1 MDNQPAPVLDK
12 QKLYYQKNK
21 EKINAYNRNYYNNI
35 YYSIRRFKK
44 FNKNVTS
51 VTNEVIIKQNV
62 RVTF

>member
-1 MDNQPAPVLDK
+1 MDTQQTSDK

-35 YYSIRRFKK
+35 YYNIRRFKK
-44 FNKNVTS
+44 FNKKVTS

>member
-1 MDNQPAPVLDK
+1 METQPIVLDK

-44 FNKNVTS
+44 YNKSLKTISNDV
-51 VTNEVIIKQNV
+51 VIKQNV
-62 RVTF
+62 TVTF

>member
-1 MDNQPAPVLDK
+1 MATQPILLDK

-44 FNKNVTS
+44 YNKSLKTISNDV
-51 VTNEVIIKQNV
+51 VIKQNV
-62 RVTF
+62 TVTF

>member
-1 MDNQPAPVLDK
+1 MDTQPTAVIDK

-44 FNKNVTS
+44 YNKSLKTISNDV
-51 VTNEVIIKQNV
+51 VIKQNV
-62 RVTF
+62 TVTF